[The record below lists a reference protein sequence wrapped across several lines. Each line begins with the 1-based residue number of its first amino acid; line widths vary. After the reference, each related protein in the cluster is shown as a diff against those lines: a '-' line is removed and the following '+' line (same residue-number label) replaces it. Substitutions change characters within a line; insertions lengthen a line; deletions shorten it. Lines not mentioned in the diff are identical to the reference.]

1 MVAREPQCKIVEIQV
16 PLRYQRLGDIEG
28 HLRVVGPP
36 DAALPRRADY
46 PPQKPLEEATF
57 VGSAESVA
65 KRQS

>member
-1 MVAREPQCKIVEIQV
+1 VVAREPQCKIVEIQV